1 MKLFVRYKH
10 YLDMTCKGI
19 IKPST
24 MAPTERTAFYHRLRV
39 HLQIITWKVLDN
51 TEIELMPDK

>member
-1 MKLFVRYKH
+1 MKLLVRYKQ

-19 IKPST
+19 IKLSM
-24 MAPTERTAFYHRLRV
+24 MAPTERIAFYHGLRV

-51 TEIELMPDK
+51 TEI

>member
-1 MKLFVRYKH
+1 MKLLVRYKQ

-39 HLQIITWKVLDN
+39 HLQIITWKGLDN
-51 TEIELMPDK
+51 TETEL